1 MRLLNIIRTH
11 KEQNIQGVLR
21 YLAPR
26 LNMNAKEDELFAN
39 IELEVQN
46 VVWRAEPKSLN
57 MRLTHEE
64 ERRIGVA
71 IGSVGVKKMMESKL
85 NDEMDTSIEQQIYK
99 TIKEHGKKNP
109 SIKPVRFAR
118 IKRLITKWFGYSF
131 LTKIKTIEQM
141 QKFIITKAAIGHKLN
156 HKGSYNFVVVN
167 ARIGAVIQD
176 SPAFESVP
184 ISNQNG
190 LASSIQKI
198 GILFGR
204 VTVYVNPFL
213 PWKDETLVFGF
224 SGTDTDAGVHYML
237 VDRSLVEQQIAESMA
252 NSYALIEQSAIVS
265 TPEANTMYY
274 TETIQLH
281 KNLI

>member
-11 KEQNIQGVLR
+11 KEQHIQGVLR

-26 LNMNAKEDELFAN
+26 LNMNAKEDELFTN

-46 VVWRAEPKSLN
+46 VVWKAEPKSIN

-71 IGSVGVKKMMESKL
+71 IGSIGVKKMMEAKL

-99 TIKEHGKKNP
+99 TIKEHGLRNP

-131 LTKIKTIEQM
+131 LTKIKSTEHL
-141 QKFIITKAAIGHKLN
+141 QKFVISKAAIGHKLN

-167 ARIGAVIQD
+167 PRIGAVIQD
-176 SPAFESVP
+176 SPAFELTP
-184 ISNQNG
+184 ISDQVG
-190 LASSIQKI
+190 LPISIQKV
-198 GILFGR
+198 GTLFGR
-204 VTVYVNPFL
+204 VTVYVNPFM
-213 PWKDETLVFGF
+213 PWSDETLVFGF

-252 NSYALIEQSAIVS
+252 NSYALIEHSAIVS

-274 TETIQLH
+274 TEEIQLH
-281 KNLI
+281 KSLI